1 MVLHI
6 QFTICSQDHTIFVC
20 FLKPGCNGNILLHTF
35 AAAMWLWA
43 FNYRIGPGGL
53 GKIQIAC
60 HRNIFGAGAILN
72 QSLSASRAA
81 WPLGA
86 KSRTE

>member
-1 MVLHI
+1 MYSI
-6 QFTICSQDHTIFVC
+6 YTKKNTIYVY
-20 FLKPGCNGNILLHTF
+20 NII
-35 AAAMWLWA
+35 WLWA
-43 FNYRIGPGGL
+43 FNYGIGPGGL

-60 HRNIFGAGAILN
+60 HRNIFGAGAIRN
-72 QSLSASRAA
+72 ESLSASRAA

>member
-1 MVLHI
+1 MSVPSVQHMHVHI
-6 QFTICSQDHTIFVC
+6 PRAF
-20 FLKPGCNGNILLHTF
+20 KGPP
-35 AAAMWLWA
+35 AATMISSDSMWLWA

-60 HRNIFGAGAILN
+60 HRNMFGSGAILN
-72 QSLSASRAA
+72 ESLSASRAA